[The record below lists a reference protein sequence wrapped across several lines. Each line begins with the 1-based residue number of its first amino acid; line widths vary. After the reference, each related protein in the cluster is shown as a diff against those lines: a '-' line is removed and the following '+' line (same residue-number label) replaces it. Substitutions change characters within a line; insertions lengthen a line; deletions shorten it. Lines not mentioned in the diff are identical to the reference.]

1 MGRRAGTDIHKAV
14 GGTASALRRALKA
27 AISASASVSSRSLLL
42 RFRRD
47 QSGGY
52 LIMSALLMPVLVGSA
67 ALGTEVGLWLYMHQ
81 RMQGAADLGA
91 VSAALA
97 YSNDHSSNLALEAG
111 AVTASYNF
119 VADVNNV
126 AVTVNRPP
134 LSGNHT
140 GTPGA
145 VEVIVQQPQAP
156 LLTALWSSTP
166 VSISARAVA
175 VSNTDGLGC
184 VLALDHNASGA
195 ITSQGN
201 SKVNLRGCSL
211 FDDSANATALTNG
224 GSATITALSVGVVG
238 GVSGT
243 SGITTTQG
251 ITTGMSAVS
260 DPYASVSMPSFSGCS
275 HTNFTAHTTV
285 TIDPGVYCGGIG
297 LNANANVTL
306 NPGIYYLDQGSLSV
320 NGGAVMSGDGVTL
333 VFTSSSGSNYA
344 TATING
350 GATVNLSAPTSGP
363 MAGIVMYGDRNMPAG
378 TAFKFN
384 GGASQTLH
392 GAIYFPKGSV
402 SFAGGANT
410 GDGCMQLVADTIT
423 FTGDSNFAINCSGSG
438 TKPIA
443 TAAVTLVE

>member
-1 MGRRAGTDIHKAV
+1 MGRRTGMNICK
-14 GGTASALRRALKA
+14 GFSSIASALRRTLTARIGA
-27 AISASASVSSRSLLL
+27 AISASDRNLLL

-47 QSGGY
+47 QSGSY
-52 LIMSALLMPVLVGSA
+52 LIMSGLLMPVLVGSA
-67 ALGTEVGLWLYMHQ
+67 ALGTEVGLWLYTQQ

-97 YSNDHSSNLALEAG
+97 YSGDHTSNLALEAG

-119 VADVNNV
+119 VAGVDGVV
-126 AVTVNRPP
+126 VTVNRPP
-134 LSGNHT
+134 LAGRYT

-145 VEVIVQQPQAP
+145 VEVLVQQPQTP
-156 LLTALWSSTP
+156 LLTALWNSKP

-201 SKVNLRGCSL
+201 SKVNLKNCSL
-211 FDDSANATALTNG
+211 FDDSSNATALTNG
-224 GSATITALSVGVVG
+224 GSATISALSVGVVG
-238 GVSGT
+238 GISGT

-251 ITTGMSAVS
+251 IETGMSPVS
-260 DPYASVSMPSFSGCS
+260 DPYGNVSPPSFSGCS
-275 HTNFTAHTTV
+275 HTNFTAKTTV
-285 TIDPGVYCGGIG
+285 TIYPGVYCGGIG

-306 NPGIYYLDQGSLSV
+306 NPGVYYLDQGSLSV

-363 MAGIVMYGDRNMPAG
+363 MAGIVLYGDRNMPVG

-384 GGASQTLH
+384 GGASQDLE
-392 GAIYFPKGSV
+392 GAIYFPEGSV

-410 GDGCMQLVADTIT
+410 GNGCTQLVVDTVT